1 MLFCGY
7 LSVHVGVENKEQGV
21 NVCLFCQG
29 YKFENEGNHIRWNT
43 LTMNIIKNSQRELR
57 KKLHF

>member
-29 YKFENEGNHIRWNT
+29 YKFENEGNHIR
-43 LTMNIIKNSQRELR
+43 
-57 KKLHF
+57 